1 MFYCLLKYVLLGP
14 LLRLLFRPRIE
25 GLENVPATG
34 AAIVAGNHLSF
45 SDHFLMPAILKRRI
59 TFLAKA
65 EYFTG
70 PGIKGRLTAFF
81 FRSAG
86 QIPVDRSSR
95 EAGQAAVREGL
106 GVLRK
111 GELLG
116 IYPEGTRSHDG
127 RLYKGKVGVAVM
139 ALTAGVPVVPC
150 AMIGTFEAQ
159 PPGRLIPRIRPV
171 TIRFGK
177 PLEFS
182 RFAGME
188 DQKAVLRAVT
198 DEIMYAILTLSEQEY
213 VDQYAAIVKSRQAG
227 ERGERERRFPRAPS
241 ADTARTPG
249 PPVARGAGGAQD
261 TPGPR
266 YSAAIPKRCC
276 SRGADGTSRTR
287 DTVLV
292 TSSSPGSSAPSRAS
306 RRSRSAAETSATSG
320 LPCRVTTTR
329 SPP

>member
-1 MFYCLLKYVLLGP
+1 MFYYLLKYVLLGP
-14 LLRLLFRPRIE
+14 LLRLVFRPQIE
-25 GLENVPATG
+25 GLDHVPATG
-34 AAIVAGNHLSF
+34 PAIIAGNHLSF

-86 QIPVDRSSR
+86 QIPVDRSGK
-95 EAGQAAVREGL
+95 EAGQAAIREGL
-106 GVLRK
+106 GVLDK

-139 ALTAGVPVVPC
+139 ALRAGVPVIPC

-159 PPGRLIPRIRPV
+159 PPGRTLPRVRPV

-177 PLEFS
+177 PLDFS

-188 DQKAVLRAVT
+188 QQKAVLRAVT

-213 VDQYAAIVKSRQAG
+213 VDQYAAVAKAEQPT
-227 ERGERERRFPRAPS
+227 ERSAKERRFPKAPL
-241 ADTARTPG
+241 G
-249 PPVARGAGGAQD
+249 
-261 TPGPR
+261 
-266 YSAAIPKRCC
+266 
-276 SRGADGTSRTR
+276 
-287 DTVLV
+287 
-292 TSSSPGSSAPSRAS
+292 
-306 RRSRSAAETSATSG
+306 
-320 LPCRVTTTR
+320 
-329 SPP
+329 

>member
-1 MFYCLLKYVLLGP
+1 MFYYLLKYVLLGP
-14 LLRLLFRPRIE
+14 LLRLVFRPRIE
-25 GLENVPATG
+25 GLDHVPATG
-34 AAIVAGNHLSF
+34 PAIIAGNHLSF

-86 QIPVDRSSR
+86 QIPVDRSGK
-95 EAGQAAVREGL
+95 EAGQAAIREGL
-106 GVLRK
+106 GVLDK

-139 ALTAGVPVVPC
+139 ALRAGVPVIPC

-159 PPGRLIPRIRPV
+159 PPGRALPRVRPV

-177 PLEFS
+177 PLDFS

-188 DQKAVLRAVT
+188 QQKAVLRAVT

-213 VDQYAAIVKSRQAG
+213 VDQYAAVAKAEQPTEKSAK
-227 ERGERERRFPRAPS
+227 ERRFPKAPL
-241 ADTARTPG
+241 G
-249 PPVARGAGGAQD
+249 
-261 TPGPR
+261 
-266 YSAAIPKRCC
+266 
-276 SRGADGTSRTR
+276 
-287 DTVLV
+287 
-292 TSSSPGSSAPSRAS
+292 
-306 RRSRSAAETSATSG
+306 
-320 LPCRVTTTR
+320 
-329 SPP
+329 